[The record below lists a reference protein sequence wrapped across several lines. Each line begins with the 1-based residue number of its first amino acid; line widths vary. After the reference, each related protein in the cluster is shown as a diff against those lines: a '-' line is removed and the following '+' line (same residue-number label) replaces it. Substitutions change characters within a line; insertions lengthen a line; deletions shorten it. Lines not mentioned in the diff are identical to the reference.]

1 MKMKKEVNKDVM
13 DILLIAGGLEVLG
26 VVLLNELSRT
36 QNKIYVILLGLAF
49 ILSFSTLKL
58 AMHDIP
64 MGTAYAIWTGIGTAG
79 GTIIGMLFYKESKT
93 CWKNYLYS
101 NDTYSCSRITFN

>member
-1 MKMKKEVNKDVM
+1 MAW
-13 DILLIAGGLEVLG
+13 IFLLIAGSLEIIG

-36 QNKIYVILLGLAF
+36 QNKLFIILLGLAF

-58 AMHDIP
+58 AMHEIP

-79 GTIIGMLFYKESKT
+79 GTIIGMLFYKESKHF
-93 CWKNYLYS
+93 
-101 NDTYSCSRITFN
+101 SRIICILMILVALVGLRLIG

>member
-1 MKMKKEVNKDVM
+1 MSW
-13 DILLIAGGLEVLG
+13 IFLLIAGGLEVLG

-64 MGTAYAIWTGIGTAG
+64 WVQLTQFG
-79 GTIIGMLFYKESKT
+79 LV
-93 CWKNYLYS
+93 
-101 NDTYSCSRITFN
+101 

>member
-1 MKMKKEVNKDVM
+1 MSW
-13 DILLIAGGLEVLG
+13 IFLLIAGGLEVLG

-64 MGTAYAIWTGIGTAG
+64 MIQLTQFG
-79 GTIIGMLFYKESKT
+79 LV
-93 CWKNYLYS
+93 
-101 NDTYSCSRITFN
+101 

>member
-1 MKMKKEVNKDVM
+1 MSWVF
-13 DILLIAGGLEVLG
+13 LLIAGSLEVLG

-36 QNKIYVILLGLAF
+36 QNKIYVILLGITF

-58 AMHDIP
+58 AMHNIP

-79 GTIIGMLFYKESKT
+79 GTIIGMMFYHESKHFI
-93 CWKNYLYS
+93 
-101 NDTYSCSRITFN
+101 RILCILMILIAVIGLRLIS

>member
-1 MKMKKEVNKDVM
+1 MSW
-13 DILLIAGGLEVLG
+13 IFLLIAGGLEVLG

-79 GTIIGMLFYKESKT
+79 GTIIGMLFYKESKHIG
-93 CWKNYLYS
+93 
-101 NDTYSCSRITFN
+101 RIICILMILIAVVGLRLIS

>member
-64 MGTAYAIWTGIGTAG
+64 MGTAWTGIGTAG
-79 GTIIGMLFYKESKT
+79 GTIIGMLFYKESKHVG
-93 CWKNYLYS
+93 
-101 NDTYSCSRITFN
+101 RIICILMILIAVVGLRLIS